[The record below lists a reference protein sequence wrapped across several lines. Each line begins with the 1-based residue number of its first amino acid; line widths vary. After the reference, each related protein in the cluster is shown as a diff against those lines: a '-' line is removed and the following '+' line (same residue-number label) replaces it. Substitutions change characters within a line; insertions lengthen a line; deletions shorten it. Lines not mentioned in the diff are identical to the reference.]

1 MKHVGALLPHWPAAM
16 RRSLAARYCDLSVAE
31 FEREVN
37 EGRLPLPVKLG
48 NSEHWSRRKLDE
60 ALEALHSGEVDWRS
74 KLGTNRDAA

>member
-1 MKHVGALLPHWPAAM
+1 MSTLPHWPAMM
-16 RRSLAARYCDLSVAE
+16 RRTLAARYVDLSPAE

-60 ALEALHSGEVDWRS
+60 ALDALHGDVGDWRS
-74 KLGTNRDAA
+74 KLGLKRDAA